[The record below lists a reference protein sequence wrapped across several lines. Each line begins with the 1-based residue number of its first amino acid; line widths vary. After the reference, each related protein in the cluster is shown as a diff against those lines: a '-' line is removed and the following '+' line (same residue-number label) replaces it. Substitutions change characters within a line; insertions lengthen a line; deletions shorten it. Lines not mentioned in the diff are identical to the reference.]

1 MNKLI
6 KGAVTGAAGIALLL
20 GGAGTFASWNVSSH
34 LTPSGTVNTGT
45 LKISSSSPVGW
56 FADANA
62 TQAVDVNSFH
72 AVPGDTLYYKATADI
87 LAVGNHLEAEIGV
100 DQSTLN
106 AEFTTG
112 GPSNAVHAS
121 VASVTGTGITQS
133 NGDFIFAAS
142 GSDILA
148 TVIVKVDFPLGDSS
162 VNAGSDGQGSAI
174 KLDPLT
180 ITLTQVPE
188 SK

>member
-20 GGAGTFASWNVSSH
+20 GGAGTFASWNAASH
-34 LTPSGTVNTGT
+34 LTPTGTVNTGT
-45 LKISSSSPVGW
+45 LKISSSTPVGW
-56 FADANA
+56 FTDANA
-62 TQAVDVNSFH
+62 TQAVDLNSFH
-72 AVPGDTLYYKATADI
+72 AVPGDTLYYKTTADI
-87 LAVGNHLEAEIGV
+87 LAVGNHLEAEVGV
-100 DQSTLN
+100 DQSTLK
-106 AEFTTG
+106 AEFAAG
-112 GPSNAVHAS
+112 GPTSTVQAS

-133 NGDFIFAAS
+133 NGDFVFTAT
-142 GSDILA
+142 GSDIQA

-180 ITLTQVPE
+180 ITLTQIPE